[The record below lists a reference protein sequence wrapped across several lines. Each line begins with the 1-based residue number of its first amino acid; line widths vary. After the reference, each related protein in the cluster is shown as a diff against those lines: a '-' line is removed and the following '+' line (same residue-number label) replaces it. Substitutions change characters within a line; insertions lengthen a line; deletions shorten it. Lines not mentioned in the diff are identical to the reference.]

1 MDGPRHAFIQIV
13 LSAFQALVRRR
24 LENTPLRFD
33 CVYFLSP
40 HDAADAT
47 IFTVYPGQPHSFFTE
62 MSDERLAVIRLLRVD
77 SAT

>member
-1 MDGPRHAFIQIV
+1 M
-13 LSAFQALVRRR
+13 
-24 LENTPLRFD
+24 
-33 CVYFLSP
+33 YFLSP